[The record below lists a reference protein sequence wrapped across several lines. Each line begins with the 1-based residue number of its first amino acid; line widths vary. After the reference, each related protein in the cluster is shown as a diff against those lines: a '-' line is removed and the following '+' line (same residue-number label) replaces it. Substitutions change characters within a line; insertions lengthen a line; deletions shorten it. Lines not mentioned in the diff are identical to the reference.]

1 MTDPIKSGLD
11 FLFGAMTV
19 MDNTRQEKA
28 KTYAEQLL
36 ASIARMEAET
46 GMRWDGQKFTEVSKN
61 D

>member
-1 MTDPIKSGLD
+1 MSDPIKDGFD
-11 FLFGAMTV
+11 WFFRAMVV

-46 GMRWDGQKFTEVSKN
+46 GMRWDGQKFTEVSN
-61 D
+61 G